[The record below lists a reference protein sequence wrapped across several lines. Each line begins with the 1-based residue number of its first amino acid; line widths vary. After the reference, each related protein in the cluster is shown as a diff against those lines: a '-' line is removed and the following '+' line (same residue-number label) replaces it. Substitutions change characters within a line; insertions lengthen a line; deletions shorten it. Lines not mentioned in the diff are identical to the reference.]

1 MAKKA
6 GLLKEF
12 STFVQRGNAIDMAV
26 GIIVGSVMTSV
37 VNSLVKDVIMP
48 PIGLLIGGVDFS
60 QWFFVLGGGEA
71 GATYETIAQAQ
82 AAGAT
87 TLNLGLFLNSIVSFF
102 ITMFAIFLFV
112 RTMNKMRDKKPA
124 NTHACPYCTSNIS
137 NSATKCPF
145 CCSDVEPVETG
156 AIQESDLKKGI
167 KEVTKFA
174 SGVADGA
181 LGQIKKIQKIKKV
194 TKH

>member
-1 MAKKA
+1 MAKKNNIF
-6 GLLKEF
+6 KEF
-12 STFVQRGNAIDMAV
+12 SSFVQRGNAIDMAV

-60 QWFFVLGGGEA
+60 QWFFVLSDPAGGH
-71 GATYETIAQAQ
+71 YETIAAAQ

-87 TLNLGLFLNSIVSFF
+87 TLNMGLFLNSVVSFF

-124 NTHACPYCTSNIS
+124 NTHACPYCTSTIS
-137 NSATKCPF
+137 NAATKCPF

-156 AIQESDLKKGI
+156 AVIESDLKKGI
-167 KEVTKFA
+167 KSVTKLA
-174 SGVADGA
+174 SGVADDA
-181 LGQIKKIQKIKKV
+181 LGAIKKIKKI

>member
-1 MAKKA
+1 MAKKSN
-6 GLLKEF
+6 LLKEF

-26 GIIVGSVMTSV
+26 GIIVGSVMTGV

-60 QWFFVLGGGEA
+60 QWFFVLSNPTGG
-71 GATYETIAQAQ
+71 TYETIAQAQ

-87 TLNLGLFLNSIVSFF
+87 TLNMGVFLNSVVSFF

-124 NTHACPYCTSNIS
+124 NTHACPYCKSTIN
-137 NSATKCPF
+137 NAATKCPF
-145 CCSDVEPVETG
+145 CCSVVKAVKTAPVED
-156 AIQESDLKKGI
+156 SDVQKTLKKVKKRAAKIVKTSVLKI
-167 KEVTKFA
+167 KEITDK
-174 SGVADGA
+174 
-181 LGQIKKIQKIKKV
+181 
-194 TKH
+194 

>member
-1 MAKKA
+1 MAKKNNIF
-6 GLLKEF
+6 KEF

-26 GIIVGSVMTSV
+26 GIIVGSVMTGV

-60 QWFFVLGGGEA
+60 QWFIVLGGGEP
-71 GATYETIAQAQ
+71 GAVYETIAQAQ
-82 AAGAT
+82 SAGAT
-87 TLNLGLFLNSIVSFF
+87 TLNLGLFMNSVVSFF

-124 NTHACPYCTSNIS
+124 NTHACPYCKSSIDNE
-137 NSATKCPF
+137 ATKCPF
-145 CCSDVEPVETG
+145 CCSAVKPVKTAE
-156 AIQESDLKKGI
+156 IEESDLKKGL
-167 KEVTKFA
+167 KTLKKVATNVA
-174 SGVADGA
+174 SDSVSK
-181 LGQIKKIQKIKKV
+181 IKKI

>member
-1 MAKKA
+1 MAKKNN
-6 GLLKEF
+6 LIKEF

-26 GIIVGSVMTSV
+26 GIIVGSVMTGV

-60 QWFFVLGGGEA
+60 QWFFVLNNPAGGH
-71 GATYETIAQAQ
+71 YETIAAAQ

-87 TLNLGLFLNSIVSFF
+87 TLNMGLFLNSVVSFF

-124 NTHACPYCTSNIS
+124 NTHACPYCTSTIS
-137 NSATKCPF
+137 NAATKCPF

-156 AIQESDLKKGI
+156 AVIESDLKKGI
-167 KEVTKFA
+167 KSVTKLA
-174 SGVADGA
+174 SGVADDA
-181 LGQIKKIQKIKKV
+181 LGAIKKIKKI

>member
-1 MAKKA
+1 MAKKNN
-6 GLLKEF
+6 LFKEF
-12 STFVQRGNAIDMAV
+12 SSFVQRGNAIDMAV

-60 QWFFVLGGGEA
+60 QWFFVLSNPAGGH
-71 GATYETIAQAQ
+71 YETIAAAQ

-87 TLNLGLFLNSIVSFF
+87 TLNMGLFLNSVVSFF

-124 NTHACPYCTSNIS
+124 NTHACPYCTSTIS
-137 NSATKCPF
+137 NAATKCPF
-145 CCSDVEPVETG
+145 CCSAVKAVKTGEVE
-156 AIQESDLKKGI
+156 ESELKKGI
-167 KEVTKFA
+167 KEATKLV
-174 SGVADGA
+174 SDVADGA
-181 LGQIKKIQKIKKV
+181 LNKIKKIKKI

>member
-1 MAKKA
+1 MAKKNNIF
-6 GLLKEF
+6 KEF

-26 GIIVGSVMTSV
+26 GIIVGSVMTGV

-60 QWFFVLGGGEA
+60 QWFYVLGGGEA
-71 GATYETIAQAQ
+71 GAEYETIAQAQ

-87 TLNLGLFLNSIVSFF
+87 TLNIGVFLNSVVSFF

-124 NTHACPYCTSNIS
+124 NTHACPYCKSTIS
-137 NSATKCPF
+137 NAATKCAF
-145 CCSDVEPVETG
+145 CCSEVEPVET
-156 AIQESDLKKGI
+156 APIEESELKKGV
-167 KEVTKFA
+167 KTLKKVA
-174 SGVADGA
+174 VGVAKDS
-181 LGQIKKIQKIKKV
+181 IKKIKKI
-194 TKH
+194 TKD

>member
-1 MAKKA
+1 MAKNN
-6 GLLKEF
+6 GILKEF
-12 STFVQRGNAIDMAV
+12 GTFVQRGNAIDMAV
-26 GIIVGSVMTSV
+26 GIIVGSVMTGV

-48 PIGLLIGGVDFS
+48 PIGLLVGGVDFS
-60 QWFFVLGGGEA
+60 QWFLVLNNPTGGS
-71 GATYETIAQAQ
+71 YETVAAAQ

-87 TLNLGLFLNSIVSFF
+87 TLNLGLFLNSVVSFF

-124 NTHACPYCTSNIS
+124 NTHACPYCKSSIN
-137 NSATKCPF
+137 NAATKCPF

-156 AIQESDLKKGI
+156 AVIESDLKKGV
-167 KEVTKFA
+167 KEAVKFA

-181 LGQIKKIQKIKKV
+181 LDKIKKIKKI
-194 TKH
+194 TKR

>member
-1 MAKKA
+1 MAKKNNIF
-6 GLLKEF
+6 KEF

-26 GIIVGSVMTSV
+26 GIIVGSVMTGV

-60 QWFFVLGGGEA
+60 QWFFVLSNPSGGH
-71 GATYETIAQAQ
+71 YETIAAAQ

-87 TLNLGLFLNSIVSFF
+87 TLNMGVFLNSVVSFF

-124 NTHACPYCTSNIS
+124 NTHACPYCKSTIN
-137 NSATKCPF
+137 NAATKCAF

-156 AIQESDLKKGI
+156 AVVESDLKKSLKGL
-167 KEVTKFA
+167 KKVATNVA
-174 SGVADGA
+174 SDS
-181 LGQIKKIQKIKKV
+181 LKKIKKI
-194 TKH
+194 TKA

>member
-1 MAKKA
+1 MAKKNNIF
-6 GLLKEF
+6 KEF
-12 STFVQRGNAIDMAV
+12 GAFVQRGNAIDMAV
-26 GIIVGSVMTSV
+26 GIIVGSVMTGV

-71 GATYETIAQAQ
+71 GAHYETIAQAQ

-87 TLNLGLFLNSIVSFF
+87 TLNLGLFCNSVVSFF

-112 RTMNKMRDKKPA
+112 RTVNKMRDKKPA
-124 NTHACPYCTSNIS
+124 NTHACPFCKSTIN
-137 NSATKCPF
+137 NAATKCPF
-145 CCSDVEPVETG
+145 CCSKVDPVETG
-156 AIQESDLKKGI
+156 AVVEGELTKSLKGLKK
-167 KEVTKFA
+167 VAT
-174 SGVADGA
+174 GVAA
-181 LGQIKKIQKIKKV
+181 ESLSKIKKI

>member
-1 MAKKA
+1 MAKKNN
-6 GLLKEF
+6 LIKEF

-26 GIIVGSVMTSV
+26 GIIVGSVMTGV

-60 QWFFVLGGGEA
+60 QWFFVLSNPAGGH
-71 GATYETIAQAQ
+71 YETIAAAQ

-87 TLNLGLFLNSIVSFF
+87 TLNLGMFLNSVVSFF

-124 NTHACPYCTSNIS
+124 NTHACPYCQSTIN
-137 NSATKCPF
+137 NAATKCPF
-145 CCSDVEPVETG
+145 CCSDVKPVETG
-156 AIQESDLKKGI
+156 AVVESDLKKGI
-167 KEVTKFA
+167 KEVTKIA
-174 SGVADGA
+174 SNVADGA
-181 LGQIKKIQKIKKV
+181 LGKIKKIKKI
-194 TKH
+194 TKR

>member
-1 MAKKA
+1 MAKKNN
-6 GLLKEF
+6 LLKEF

-26 GIIVGSVMTSV
+26 GIIVGSVMTGV
-37 VNSLVKDVIMP
+37 VNSLVKDVLMP
-48 PIGLLIGGVDFS
+48 PIGMLIGGVDFS
-60 QWFFVLGGGEA
+60 QWFYVLGGGEA
-71 GATYETIAQAQ
+71 GVHYETVAAAQ

-87 TLNLGLFLNSIVSFF
+87 TLNIGVFVNSVVSFF

-124 NTHACPYCTSNIS
+124 NTHACPYCTSSIN

-145 CCSDVEPVETG
+145 CCSDVEPVESG
-156 AIQESDLKKGI
+156 AVEDSELKKSLKGL
-167 KEVTKFA
+167 KKVAT
-174 SGVADGA
+174 GVAA
-181 LGQIKKIQKIKKV
+181 ESLSKIKKI